1 MDEQDIY
8 KAFGIDPDEDGE
20 ETDQGGDVD
29 EEDVEEE
36 GAEQEGA
43 GVEDMDDDEPEA
55 EDEGDDQPE
64 THGDDGDDEPEEDE
78 ERQPMDRAERARQAA
93 ARRARERQ
101 ADIDAALARGRAEER
116 ERLNRLL
123 KSSGMKNPLDKNSSI
138 EDVEGF
144 ERYVQAAGSAREE
157 LRDRRVGSG
166 QGSADD
172 IREIVSEAVERHPAI
187 IRARELEA
195 EAEREQQRAM
205 AERVKAKT
213 EAQIREISESYDS
226 NIKGI
231 EDILAMDTAETF
243 KGYVAKGLNFVDAY
257 KLANYEAIAAQKAA
271 AGQRQAASLA
281 ASKKHLS
288 STRSRGAGGVEVPA
302 DVKAMYRKFM
312 PGITDKEIAA
322 HYAKQQK

>member
-1 MDEQDIY
+1 MNEQDIY

-20 ETDQGGDVD
+20 ETDQGGGMD
-29 EEDVEEE
+29 EED
-36 GAEQEGA
+36 AEQEGA

-64 THGDDGDDEPEEDE
+64 THGDDGADDDGGAEDE

-101 ADIDAALARGRAEER
+101 AAIDEALARGRAEER

-123 KSSGMKNPLDKNSSI
+123 KASGMKNPLDKNSGI
-138 EDVEGF
+138 EDVDAF
-144 ERYVQAAGSAREE
+144 EKYVQAAGAAREE

-213 EAQIREISESYDS
+213 EAQIREISEAYDPD
-226 NIKGI
+226 IKGI
-231 EDILAMDTAETF
+231 EDILAMDTADSF
-243 KGYVAKGLNFVDAY
+243 KDYVKKGLNFVDAY
-257 KLANYEAIAAQKAA
+257 KLANYEAIAAREAA
-271 AGQRQAASLA
+271 KGQRQAASLA

-302 DVKAMYRKFM
+302 EVKAMYRKFM

>member
-1 MDEQDIY
+1 MDEERIY
-8 KAFGIDPDEDGE
+8 EAFGLEPEEPETDEDENEAEEAGGEDVAEDAGEVEPEDE
-20 ETDQGGDVD
+20 ETGEDDVD
-29 EEDVEEE
+29 E
-36 GAEQEGA
+36 
-43 GVEDMDDDEPEA
+43 
-55 EDEGDDQPE
+55 DDQDVD
-64 THGDDGDDEPEEDE
+64 GDGDDEDEDE
-78 ERQPMDRAERARQAA
+78 PRPMDKAERARQAA

-101 ADIDAALARGRAEER
+101 AAIDEALARGRAEER

-123 KSSGMKNPLDKNSSI
+123 KASGMKNPLDKNSGI
-138 EDVEGF
+138 EDVDAF
-144 ERYVQAAGSAREE
+144 EKYVQAAGAAREE

-213 EAQIREISESYDS
+213 EAQIREISEAYDPD
-226 NIKGI
+226 IKNI
-231 EDILAMDTAETF
+231 EDILAMDTADSF
-243 KGYVAKGLNFVDAY
+243 KDYVKKGLNFVDAY
-257 KLANYEAIAAQKAA
+257 KLANYEAIAAREAA
-271 AGQRQAASLA
+271 KGQRQAASLA

-302 DVKAMYRKFM
+302 EVKAYYRKLI
-312 PGITDKEIAA
+312 PDITDKEIAA
-322 HYAKQQK
+322 HYAREGRR

>member
-20 ETDQGGDVD
+20 ETDQGGGMD
-29 EEDVEEE
+29 EED
-36 GAEQEGA
+36 AEQEGA

-78 ERQPMDRAERARQAA
+78 ERQPMDKAERARQAA

-101 ADIDAALARGRAEER
+101 AAIDEALARGRAEER

-123 KSSGMKNPLDKNSSI
+123 KASGMKNPLDKNSGI
-138 EDVEGF
+138 EDVDAF
-144 ERYVQAAGSAREE
+144 ERYVQAAGAAREE

-205 AERVKAKT
+205 AERVKTKT
-213 EAQIREISESYDS
+213 EAQIREISEAYDPDIRS
-226 NIKGI
+226 I
-231 EDILAMDTAETF
+231 EDILAMDTADSF
-243 KGYVAKGLNFVDAY
+243 KDYVKKGLNFVDAY
-257 KLANYEAIAAQKAA
+257 KLANYEAIAAREAA
-271 AGQRQAASLA
+271 KGQRQAASLA

-302 DVKAMYRKFM
+302 EVKAYYRKLI
-312 PGITDKEIAA
+312 PDITDKEIAA
-322 HYAKQQK
+322 HYAREGKR